1 MLFIKTNY
9 TFCMEDETFK
19 FGNMNYSI
27 DSDASGLSAEFVE
40 LYLNFHRKLK
50 SMAMG
55 YEEYAMMMAICLF
68 SADRHNVVDSN
79 GIAATQHHLALVLQN
94 YCNSDLHPAKGSKR
108 TCVSQIIGLLTT
120 LRTLNS
126 YILQTINRKMSTT
139 KNGCNSPSSLSSGSS
154 NSSECDSSEPTS
166 TNEST
171 ENSSWNREYRKH
183 RTTQVP
189 ND

>member
-1 MLFIKTNY
+1 
-9 TFCMEDETFK
+9 
-19 FGNMNYSI
+19 
-27 DSDASGLSAEFVE
+27 
-40 LYLNFHRKLK
+40 
-50 SMAMG
+50 MG
-55 YEEYAMMMAICLF
+55 MAICLF

-171 ENSSWNREYRKH
+171 ENSS
-183 RTTQVP
+183 
-189 ND
+189 